1 MDVAASQVD
10 ANQVKDDVA
19 EKAQKRFQD
28 FLEEWKLEGTDELK
42 YLEAA
47 RELNDNK
54 ERNTM
59 QVSLKDVELHNSHLA
74 DIIAHEYY
82 RLYPFICRALAN
94 FVKDQ
99 FQMEVDKQLYVSF
112 IDCDISTKVRE
123 LDAQRVGTLVKI
135 CGQVVRTYPVHPE
148 LVEGAFQCL
157 DCQTETLGVEQQFK
171 YTQPTVCRNPV
182 CNNRSRFLLLV
193 DKSKFVD
200 FQKLRV
206 QETQAELPR
215 GCIPRCVEIILRAE
229 AVETAHAGDRCEFT
243 GTSIVVPNVA
253 VLNMPGAAAESSARH
268 RGDGD
273 KAEGL
278 RGLKALGVRD
288 LNYRMAFLA
297 CGVSTGGKDLLGS
310 DEEKVDSAEEMKKAM
325 TNEEWEVIYKMSKDK
340 NLYQNLIQSLFPTIH
355 GNDEVKR
362 GIMLMMFGG
371 VPKHNGDGTKLR
383 GDINVCVVGDP
394 STAKSQF
401 LKMVADFSPRAV
413 YTSGKAS
420 SAAGLTAAVVRDEE
434 GDGFVIE
441 AGALM
446 LADNGVCC
454 IDEFDK
460 MEVTDQV
467 AIHEAM
473 EQQTITITK
482 AGVKATLN
490 ARASILAA
498 ANPISGRYER
508 SKSLQQNIQMTA
520 PIMSRFDLFFILVDE
535 CNELIDYSIAR
546 KIIDLHKDAD
556 LSVNRVY
563 SEDDIRR
570 YLNFSRMFKP
580 KICDES
586 QELLVQQ
593 YRNLRNRDSGG
604 SRSSWRITVRQLES
618 MIRLSEA
625 MARMQCSEEV
635 QPKHVREAYRL
646 LNKSIIRVE
655 QPDIAFDEDDNEVV
669 QEEEAADEPMD
680 QDGEQAKLKSISY
693 DEYKKMS
700 FLLIKYIQQKEEQSE
715 EGLESKDYAPM
726 KSDVVSWYL
735 DEIQE
740 EIESQ
745 DELTEKRAMVEKVLD
760 KLIYNDLIIIALKNR
775 GLKASHGEEGED
787 DPFLVIHP
795 NYNIL
800 EDV

>member
-288 LNYRMAFLA
+288 LNYRMSFLA

-669 QEEEAADEPMD
+669 QEEEAADEPME